1 MKIYTRTGDQG
12 ETGLFSGRRVSK
24 TDLRVEAYGTVDE
37 LNACLGL
44 LRDHLTTGIG
54 PVGTALRE
62 EILEQQRCLF
72 SLGAMLADD
81 RPDGNHRLP
90 PSAGE
95 RLETYMDRMNEELP
109 RMTHFILPGGSPVI
123 SFAHL
128 ARTVCRRA
136 ERRTVAVPDVDAA
149 AIIYLNRLSDY
160 LFVVA
165 RYLAHHLEVA
175 EIKWSAE

>member
-44 LRDHLTTGIG
+44 LRDHLSTGPG
-54 PVGTALRE
+54 PTETALRQ

-72 SLGAMLADD
+72 SLGALLADD
-81 RPDGNHRLP
+81 RPDGNHHLP
-90 PSAGE
+90 PDADE
-95 RLETYMDRMNEELP
+95 RLESYMDRMNEELP
-109 RMTHFILPGGSPVI
+109 RMTHFILPGGAPVI

-136 ERRTVAVPDVDAA
+136 ERRTVALPDADAG
-149 AIIYLNRLSDY
+149 AIVYLNRLSDY

-165 RYLAHHLEVA
+165 RYLTHHLGVA
-175 EIKWSAE
+175 EIKWSGA